1 MRFANLLFAPMFVL
15 LIHYFEFR
23 SVVLLYLFMS
33 VCFFVYMYKNM
44 SSFKE
49 LVTPL
54 LYVVVLSVAYYF
66 SSLHVVKYIPVT
78 LSMIFTLVFVDSH
91 YNKKYM
97 ILSFTKKF
105 YRKELKLK
113 EEENLKKG
121 DFYWI
126 LVMLLNT
133 LIHLYIVNF
142 SSDLVWA
149 FYSSIGWYIYF
160 FGALIAQ
167 IIYIKVKCR

>member
-1 MRFANLLFAPMFVL
+1 MFVL

-23 SVVLLYLFMS
+23 SVVLLYLVMA
-33 VCFFVYMYKNM
+33 VVFFVYMYSKK
-44 SSFKE
+44 SSYKE
-49 LVTPL
+49 LASPL

-66 SSLHVVKYIPVT
+66 SSLHVVKYIPTT

-91 YNKKYM
+91 YNHKHM

-105 YRKELKLK
+105 YKKELKPK
-113 EEENLKKG
+113 EEEYLKKG

-149 FYSSIGWYIYF
+149 FYSSVGWYGYF

-167 IIYIKVKCR
+167 IIYIKVKCK